1 MKRLA
6 GALVVLILI
15 GGAIWIGLAV
25 GLESEPGSS
34 QIEAGEPGFGA
45 RRGAQATEPR
55 CGEDIPF
62 DPTYLPE
69 GFGHEVFE
77 GRFPGGRPLD
87 DPRSTGGKRHQEQ
100 VVVHY
105 RGSGGR
111 AIEIRR
117 PGTVFTELAQRDDAP
132 TIEVLGTETTGFAPI
147 SPGGDEFIVSFRY
160 PGAAKPH
167 QWCSLYSLNEYGVA
181 LAELKQVAV
190 SLRIRASDE
199 PFTLWIHCGLSYPL
213 RFDGRDWLPVDRW
226 LRRTHNPPA
235 GFGTDDNHDLGA
247 IRRIDDDTII
257 YTSSEGVE
265 VEYGPTARQA
275 EGCE

>member
-15 GGAIWIGLAV
+15 GGAVWIGLAV
-25 GLESEPGSS
+25 GLESEPRSR
-34 QIEAGEPGFGA
+34 QIEAGEPGLRA
-45 RRGAQATEPR
+45 QRGAQAAVPR
-55 CGEDIPF
+55 CDEDIPF
-62 DPTYLPE
+62 EPTYLPE
-69 GFGHEVFE
+69 GFGHEVFK
-77 GRFPGGRPLD
+77 GRFPGGRQFD

-117 PGTVFTELAQRDDAP
+117 PGTIFTELAQRDDAP

-167 QWCSLYSLNEYGVA
+167 QWCSLYSLNEYGVP
-181 LAELKQVAV
+181 LSGLKKVAEG
-190 SLRIRASDE
+190 LRVRAPDK
-199 PFTLWIHCGLSYPL
+199 PFRLLIHCGFSVPL
-213 RFDGRDWLPVDRW
+213 QFRGRNWLPVEKR
-226 LRRTHNPPA
+226 LRRTHNAPD
-235 GFGTDDNHDLGA
+235 GFGTDENYDMGTM
-247 IRRIDDDTII
+247 RRNDDDTII
-257 YTSSEGVE
+257 YTSSEEVE
-265 VEYGPTARQA
+265 VVYQPTKKRV
-275 EGCE
+275 EVCE